1 MKESGYLIL
10 TIVALFVITLAGAY
24 FSPTFEEQKSF
35 LEIFYLSGALLF
47 IFSALV
53 IFATIG
59 FGSFA
64 IYGAI
69 FLAAVMGIYGIEG
82 ALLVVGMTYLVW
94 GSVFAMQVLLFYHHL
109 KNTTEWFKKRY
120 TYKSFKKEYKAF
132 YPMLWVAYIFL
143 EFIPSILYR
152 EDFLRF
158 IPSRVLEEMK
168 EVLET

>member
-1 MKESGYLIL
+1 MKESGYLIV
-10 TIVALFVITLAGAY
+10 TIIALFVITLAGAY

-59 FGSFA
+59 FASFS

-69 FLAAVMGIYGIEG
+69 FLAAVMGMYGIED
-82 ALLVVGMTYLVW
+82 AVLVVGMTYLVW
-94 GSVFAMQVLLFYHHL
+94 GSIFAMQVLLFYHHL
-109 KNTTEWFKKRY
+109 KSATEWFKERY
-120 TYKSFKKEYKAF
+120 TYTSFMKEYKVF
-132 YPMLWVAYIFL
+132 YPMLWVAYLFL
-143 EFIPSILYR
+143 EFVPSIVYR

-158 IPSRVLEEMK
+158 IPSRVTEEME
-168 EVLET
+168 EVLKR